1 MPIGDWLNSAANGIL
16 RGMSSLLSCS
26 ALRKSLGAR
35 TLFDNFS
42 LTLSEG
48 DRIGLIGPNGS
59 GKTTLLEILA
69 GNEPPD
75 AGTVAARK
83 LTRLA
88 YVPQD
93 SLFEPHETVRS
104 VLTAALDGPS
114 RNDPGQLRGA
124 QPRSGQQRGGPSRS
138 LSLDDDQKHTG
149 LEIMLSRAGFEDADA
164 PAVALSGGW
173 KKRLAIAAALV
184 TAPEVLLLDEP
195 TNHLDLDG
203 ILWLERA
210 LLQANACLV
219 VTHDRYFLENVA
231 TRVAEINRAYPQGAF
246 QVRGNYSEFLER
258 RQEFFEAQSKQQEA
272 LAGKVRREVEWLR
285 RGPKARTSKS
295 RARIDEAG
303 RLIDQ
308 LADATARSATAT
320 AQIDFT
326 SSERKT
332 KRLIEVEGI
341 TKAFGDNRLFEN
353 LSLTLS
359 PGVRVGLVGS
369 NGSGKTTL
377 LKILQGEIEPDE
389 GTIRRADALR
399 VVHFSQDRTA
409 HFDPE
414 TTLRRMLSPAGDS
427 LIYRDRA
434 IHVAGWAKRFLF
446 REEQLEMPMSRL
458 SGGEKA
464 RVLIARLM
472 LETADVL
479 FLDEPTN
486 DLDIPTLEV
495 LEESLLEFPGALVLV
510 SHDRYLLD
518 RVSTVVIGLA
528 GGGEARGRGEAGLF
542 ADYSQWEASRNARP
556 EIKSSP
562 ETRFGP
568 ETRSGESGPD
578 ENALP
583 ASAAGQRKK
592 LSYLE
597 QREWDSMER
606 QILESE
612 RELARWEREVQNA
625 ASDAERLPEAYA
637 KLRDAHTR
645 VEELYARWAELEGKV
660 AG

>member
-1 MPIGDWLNSAANGIL
+1 
-16 RGMSSLLSCS
+16 MSSLLSCS

-35 TLFDNFS
+35 TLFDDFS
-42 LTLSEG
+42 LTLSKG
-48 DRIGLIGPNGS
+48 DRTGLIGPNGS

-75 AGTVAARK
+75 SGTVAVRK
-83 LTRLA
+83 RTRLA

-104 VLTAALDGPS
+104 VLSAALDGLAG
-114 RNDPGQLRGA
+114 DG
-124 QPRSGQQRGGPSRS
+124 QPRDGQIRDPRSRGG
-138 LSLDDDQKHTG
+138 LMLDDDQKHAG
-149 LEIMLSRAGFEDADA
+149 LEIMLSRAGFEDADE

-184 TAPEVLLLDEP
+184 TAPDVLLLDEP

-210 LLQANACLV
+210 LLAANACLV

-246 QVRGNYSEFLER
+246 QVRGNYSEFIER

-295 RARIDEAG
+295 RSRIDAAG

-308 LADATARSATAT
+308 LAEANARGVTAT
-320 AQIDFT
+320 AQIDFS

-332 KRLIEVEGI
+332 KRLIEAEGI
-341 TKAFGDNRLFEN
+341 GKSFGDRRLFQN
-353 LSLTLS
+353 LNLTLS

-399 VVHFSQDRTA
+399 LVHFSQDRTA
-409 HFDPE
+409 HFDPQ

-427 LIYRDRA
+427 LVYRDRA

-518 RVSTVVIGLA
+518 RVSTVVIGLDGQGDA
-528 GGGEARGRGEAGLF
+528 SLF
-542 ADYSQWEASRNARP
+542 ADYSQWEASRNG
-556 EIKSSP
+556 KSPKGDSHQVLNRNSERVSGTTSRENLVTVP
-562 ETRFGP
+562 ADTKAGRETDDVAPRDSAPGP
-568 ETRSGESGPD
+568 KR
-578 ENALP
+578 
-583 ASAAGQRKK
+583 K

-597 QREWDSMER
+597 QREWDSME
-606 QILESE
+606 QKILESE
-612 RELARWEREVQNA
+612 QELARWEREVEKA
-625 ASDAERLPEAYA
+625 ASDAERLPDAYA
-637 KLRDAHTR
+637 KLQRAHTR
-645 VEELYARWAELEGKV
+645 VEELYARWAELESKV